1 MLEKEILKPMKRI
14 EIVIDENSLD
24 ALLKLLRDANVRGYT
39 IIKKAGGFGSTGERN
54 PDDYALELPNAIM
67 VLACE
72 DSQAAK
78 IISIL
83 QPNLRSFGGMCL
95 VTDCQWVTGPAVSY

>member
-24 ALLKLLRDANVRGYT
+24 DLLKLLRDANVRGYT
-39 IIKKAGGFGSTGERN
+39 VIKKAGGLGSTGERN

-72 DSQAAK
+72 ENQAAR

-83 QPNLRSFGGMCL
+83 QPNLRDFGGMCL
-95 VTDCQWVTGPAVSY
+95 VTDCQWVMGPAASY